1 MNELQNVSEEFTAT
15 VTRKETTTLPDLN
28 IDVLPGMILGIP
40 IRVDKTE
47 AGVIIPESAQSNN
60 IPRVQIVAI
69 NSDLPIKRG
78 DIVHYAPYN
87 SAVPMLNINNVQVL
101 RLYPDEII
109 GIER

>member
-1 MNELQNVSEEFTAT
+1 MKEVQNVSETFTAT
-15 VTRKETTTLPDLN
+15 VTRKETLPDLG

-47 AGVIIPESAQSNN
+47 SGVIIPESAQSNN

-69 NSDLPIKRG
+69 NSELPLKRG
-78 DIVHYAPYN
+78 DVVHYAPYN
-87 SAVPMLNINNVQVL
+87 SQVPMFNINNTQVI

-109 GIER
+109 GVEK